1 MARRLLANLGLAAC
15 ALLLTIAALEG
26 VFRLVE
32 PPPTFYTGRGLYQ
45 PDPDLGHV
53 LRPNLADGD
62 VKTNAFGFRDREYAV
77 AKPAGTLRILGAG
90 DSFTF
95 GSTFPRGV
103 YLEVLEELLA
113 GSGLPEKVEVLNA
126 GVPGY
131 STHQELGHLK
141 KFGLRFAPDVVV
153 LGLFPTG
160 DVGENHSDQLL
171 EVVDGELSDRAVGR
185 WRRRLLRSRLFRFLD
200 LRLRAHADT
209 SGAASL
215 EEKAWLRIEWERLQV
230 CHRHPP
236 RHIAHGFEVTERLL
250 LELQALLRARG
261 TDLVVLLIP
270 DEVQVDAQVLQ
281 KALAAHGGAA
291 SDYDLELPQKRLGAF
306 LRQNGVA
313 VVDPLE
319 ALRERA
325 KSEPVYWPRDTHW
338 NEAGCDVAARA
349 LRDALLPRLRA
360 RAPRS

>member
-1 MARRLLANLGLAAC
+1 MARRLLVNVAVAAA
-15 ALLLTIAALEG
+15 ALFLTLAALEG

-32 PPPTFYTGRGLYQ
+32 PAPTFYTGRGLYQ

-53 LRPNLADGD
+53 LRPNLTDGA
-62 VKTNAFGFRDREYAV
+62 VRTNSFGFRDREYAV
-77 AKPAGTLRILGAG
+77 AKPAGTVRVLGAG
-90 DSFTF
+90 DSFAF
-95 GSTFPRGV
+95 GSTFPRGI

-113 GSGLPEKVEVLNA
+113 GSGLPFKVEVLNA

-171 EVVDGELSDRAVGR
+171 EVVDGELSDRAVGP
-185 WRRRLLRSRLFRFLD
+185 WRRLLLRSRLFRFLD
-200 LRLRAHADT
+200 LRLRAHADD
-209 SGAASL
+209 SGARSL

-230 CHRHPP
+230 CHPRPP
-236 RHIAHGFEVTERLL
+236 RHIAHGFDVTEGLL
-250 LELQALLRARG
+250 LELRALLQARSI
-261 TDLVVLLIP
+261 DLVVLLIP
-270 DEVQVDAQVLQ
+270 DEVQVDSQVLQ
-281 KALAAHGGAA
+281 KALLAHGGTA

-306 LRQNGVA
+306 LKKNGVA
-313 VVDPLE
+313 VVDPLQ

-325 KSEPVYWPRDTHW
+325 RAEPVYWPRDTHW

-360 RAPRS
+360 RAGG